1 MRGRLLLPIL
11 FAVVI
16 AIGILVYFGLV
27 ANRRGREM
35 REAAKSDIAGGVGGE
50 LTQDLT
56 ALKRPT
62 VSSFRIDGVEAIVT
76 FAVPLG
82 EGDVDEVMAD
92 LLVAEAVEVLRDEA
106 PGRSIDDVTTVVA
119 CAGSEPREVGRR
131 SLEFPGSL
139 PPALG
144 FGHLLQFSKLGL
156 DPIDGQ
162 FEGTLS
168 AGTSVG
174 SGSDDLGPIGETLV
188 LPKAVD
194 LGLRTRGLDPS
205 TMHAG
210 EFVLALLE
218 LFGYDV
224 SSSELSGT
232 YTATKAGRRTY
243 IREEPHAPDG
253 HPELDEAVINQFM
266 FDFSS
271 SGADRGLLVTEKWGP
286 YEIYEREKRQPRV
299 RFITRE
305 RLQGFVDALSLG

>member
-1 MRGRLLLPIL
+1 MPVF

-16 AIGILVYFGLV
+16 AIGILVYFGV
-27 ANRRGREM
+27 RGNRRSREM
-35 REAAKSDIAGGVGGE
+35 RENAKRELAGTAVRE
-50 LTQDLT
+50 PTPDLT
-56 ALKRPT
+56 APQRPT
-62 VSSFRIDGVEAIVT
+62 VASFRIEGNEAIVT
-76 FAVPLG
+76 FSVPLLA
-82 EGDVDEVMAD
+82 GDVDEVLAD

-106 PGRSIDDVTTVVA
+106 PGRSIDNVTTVVA
-119 CAGSEPREVGRR
+119 CAGDDGREVGRR

-144 FGHLLQFSKLGL
+144 FGHLLQFSKFGL

-162 FEGTLS
+162 FEGTFT

-174 SGSDDLGPIGETLV
+174 AGSDDLGPIGDMLV

-205 TMHAG
+205 TMRAG
-210 EFVLALLE
+210 EFVLTLLE
-218 LFGYDV
+218 LFEYDV
-224 SSSELSGT
+224 TSGELPGT
-232 YTATKAGRRTY
+232 YTASKGGRRTY
-243 IREEPHAPDG
+243 IREEPHTEDG
-253 HPELDEAVINQFM
+253 HPELNESVINQFM

-286 YEIYEREKRQPRV
+286 YEIYDREKRQPHV
-299 RFITRE
+299 RFVTRE